1 MSNFQNNWLL
11 KQVKTAINSYRA
23 KRQVKKNAELRLKE
37 IQNAYLRNFIHSRME
52 QYKKD
57 NNIIE

>member
-1 MSNFQNNWLL
+1 MSNFQNNWLFRQL
-11 KQVKTAINSYRA
+11 KTAINFYRA

-37 IQNAYLRNFIHSRME
+37 IQNAYLRNFIHFKLE

>member
-37 IQNAYLRNFIHSRME
+37 IQNAYLRNFIHSRLE

>member
-1 MSNFQNNWLL
+1 MSNFQNNWLFT
-11 KQVKTAINSYRA
+11 QIKTTINSYRA

-37 IQNAYLRNFIHSRME
+37 IQNAYLRNFIHFKLE